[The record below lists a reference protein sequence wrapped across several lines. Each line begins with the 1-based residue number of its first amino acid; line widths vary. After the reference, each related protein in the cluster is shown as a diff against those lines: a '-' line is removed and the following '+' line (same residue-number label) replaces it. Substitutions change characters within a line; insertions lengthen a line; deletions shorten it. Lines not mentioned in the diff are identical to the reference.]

1 MKDIPSSPG
10 ARRVQAWVAEG
21 EHDRQD
27 FKLTVSDPRKIARS
41 ISAFANNKGGR
52 LLLGVKDNGVVAG
65 VRNEEDVY
73 VLEQAGQLYCTPPQ
87 ELDFHAFSIDARTRI
102 IVATVNP
109 APERPVRVLEASG
122 ERKAYFRV
130 ADENIVAHPVMV
142 QAWMQKSRSTLRA
155 FNVGEQETQLLQLL
169 ARGPERGMDTAE
181 IAVGL
186 HLSQARTNAIL
197 VNLAAMELIAFRF
210 DGTRFLITP
219 GE

>member
-1 MKDIPSSPG
+1 MKDIPNTPG
-10 ARRVQAWVAEG
+10 ARRVQAWVAQG
-21 EHDRQD
+21 EHEQQD

-73 VLEQAGQLYCTPPQ
+73 VLEQAGSLYCSPPQ
-87 ELDFHAFSIDARTRI
+87 ELDFHAYSIDARTRI
-102 IVATVNP
+102 IVASVSP

-142 QAWMQKSRSTLRA
+142 QAWIQKARNSIRPFNAGNQEAQILRLLTTSPCGAMSTGDIA
-155 FNVGEQETQLLQLL
+155 L
-169 ARGPERGMDTAE
+169 A
-181 IAVGL
+181 L

-197 VNLAAMELIAFRF
+197 VNLASMDLIDFRF
-210 DGTRFLITP
+210 DGTGFLITAA
-219 GE
+219 E